1 VKESTLPYT
10 GIAGTCPYTSDPES
24 LQSLGVV
31 DLSNYSAVTP
41 KSVSELKAALSI
53 QPVGIAVDASSV
65 PFQHFTSGVVTS
77 GCG

>member
-10 GIAGTCPYTSDPES
+10 ATAGTCPYTSES
-24 LQSLGVV
+24 LESLGVV

-41 KSVSELKAALSI
+41 KSVSELKAALNI